1 MDYPSHTGTEKLV
14 MAATL
19 ASGRTTIVN
28 AACEPE
34 IVHLG
39 NMLNR
44 MGARISG
51 LGSPTIVVDG
61 VDRLHGVSEPILPD
75 RLEAGT
81 FAIAAV
87 ITGGE
92 ITLQDVREMDMLP
105 LTAKLRRP
113 GRKSGSMATACS
125 SAPVKGCAR
134 WRSRRSPSPV
144 SPPICKPPSPCL

>member
-1 MDYPSHTGTEKLV
+1 

-51 LGSPTIVVDG
+51 LGSPTIIVDG
-61 VDRLHGVSEPILPD
+61 VNRLHGVSEPILPD

-81 FAIAAV
+81 FAIGAI

-92 ITLQDVREMDMLP
+92 VTLHNVRKPDMLP
-105 LTAKLRRP
+105 VHRQA
-113 GRKSGSMATACS
+113 A
-125 SAPVKGCAR
+125 
-134 WRSRRSPSPV
+134 
-144 SPPICKPPSPCL
+144 